1 MIGTNSGYQLSE
13 QKAMPENE
21 FADIFRAVA
30 EDVYAETGVY
40 VFQDGNQL
48 NLKSLYLKGNYKIRE
63 FNINLKNTYTMEQS
77 INIPKV
83 EQNTTPQTQTL
94 IIQQPGN
101 KNGIGLAGFIMS
113 ITGLFL
119 CCP

>member
-1 MIGTNSGYQLSE
+1 
-13 QKAMPENE
+13 
-21 FADIFRAVA
+21 
-30 EDVYAETGVY
+30 
-40 VFQDGNQL
+40 
-48 NLKSLYLKGNYKIRE
+48 
-63 FNINLKNTYTMEQS
+63 MEQS

-83 EQNTTPQTQTL
+83 EQNTPQTQTI

-119 CCP
+119 CWVPVLSWLLLIPSFLLSFIGQFRKPRTLAIIGAIVSGLIIFIKLLLKVGFWGGLMSLSML

>member
-1 MIGTNSGYQLSE
+1 
-13 QKAMPENE
+13 
-21 FADIFRAVA
+21 
-30 EDVYAETGVY
+30 
-40 VFQDGNQL
+40 
-48 NLKSLYLKGNYKIRE
+48 
-63 FNINLKNTYTMEQS
+63 MEQS

-83 EQNTTPQTQTL
+83 EQNTTPQTQTI

-119 CCP
+119 CWVPVLSWLLLIPSFLLSFIGQFRKPRTLAIIGAIVSGLIIFIKLLLKVGFWGGLMSLSML